1 MRKYIF
7 LSVLVLLIFA
17 ACQNKADMRSKA
29 YTYEVVMQVMNNSK
43 VLLDGEE
50 RLKEW
55 TRQPDTIMM
64 VNDTTAY
71 LDAYRRLC
79 SYKVF
84 YTMLNEEGS
93 EKTVYPGKFI
103 LKNAAGKDVVAT
115 LDLPERRA
123 KEDLIWQNVLDFER
137 KYYKQ
142 DSIKLQKLEK
152 AEQPRF

>member
-7 LSVLVLLIFA
+7 LSVLVLLLFA
-17 ACQNKADMRSKA
+17 ACENKPDMRPKA
-29 YTYEVVMQVMNNSK
+29 YTYQVVMHVMNNSK

-50 RLKEW
+50 RVKEW
-55 TRQPDTIMM
+55 LREPDTLMM

-84 YTMLNEEGS
+84 YSTLNEEGS

-103 LKNAAGKDVVAT
+103 LKNSAGTDIVAT
-115 LDLPERRA
+115 LDLPDRRE
-123 KEDLIWQNVLDFER
+123 KEDKIWQNTLDFER
-137 KYYKQ
+137 RYHKN
-142 DSIKLQKLEK
+142 DSVKLVRLEK